1 MHLCRRVD
9 SFDLV
14 SQLLIQLL
22 FRRFNK
28 VFSIIFVLVCMS
40 ISIVSLNAR
49 GLCDNVKRKALF
61 LYAKSFKTD
70 FCFFRSL
77 TLCSKTLLFGK
88 INGAMRFG
96 WLMVPS
102 ILLV

>member
-1 MHLCRRVD
+1 MHKCRRVD
-9 SFDLV
+9 PFDFV

-28 VFSIIFVLVCMS
+28 VGSIIFVLFCMS

-49 GLCDNVKRKALF
+49 GLRDNVKRKALF

-70 FCFFRSL
+70 FCFFSGVSL
-77 TLCSKTLLFGK
+77 F
-88 INGAMRFG
+88 
-96 WLMVPS
+96 VQ
-102 ILLV
+102 